1 MVPAESNSLSA
12 STRDARRGL
21 ERFLGLRF
29 ERAIVHGALQAAAPK
44 GFPRLDEARRGALVA
59 LESGA
64 WRTRNEAVK
73 ILGLSLHP
81 DGRHLLHG
89 LLADRTP
96 APALH
101 RLLGGDYFHCGFER
115 RNAVASM
122 ALLGEWD
129 AGTAE
134 LVVLCLSD
142 PYYEVRSACCRW
154 IYTALAGRCRVEG
167 GAEALRGSGRL
178 VDAVC
183 RLLDDRRLE
192 VRCAAWRAA
201 GALAPAER
209 VLEASEDRLADPRV
223 RVREAVLDAY
233 GHLLDRFG
241 EKAEVRAGV
250 ESCLDRMLLTS
261 VAMRPSYPVRRRYW
275 AVRSRL
281 KEGSC
286 STC

>member
-1 MVPAESNSLSA
+1 LFPSESNSLSA
-12 STRDARRGL
+12 STRDLRRGL
-21 ERFLGLRF
+21 ERSLGLRF
-29 ERAIVHGALQAAAPK
+29 ERAILHGALQAGASED
-44 GFPRLDEARRGALVA
+44 FPRLDEARRGALRA

-73 ILGLSLHP
+73 LLGLSLHP
-81 DGRHLLHG
+81 DGRELLHG

-115 RNAVASM
+115 RNALASL

-129 AGTAE
+129 AGTTE
-134 LVVLCLSD
+134 LAVLCLSD

-154 IYTALAGRCRVEG
+154 IGTALAGRCRLNG
-167 GAEALRGSGRL
+167 GTEALRGSGEL

-233 GHLLDRFG
+233 GHLLDRFAQ
-241 EKAEVRAGV
+241 EAELHARV

-281 KEGSC
+281 KEGTC

>member
-12 STRDARRGL
+12 STRDLRRGL
-21 ERFLGLRF
+21 ERCIGLRF
-29 ERAIVHGALQAAAPK
+29 EGAIDHGALQPAAPE
-44 GFPRLDEARRGALVA
+44 GYPRLDEARRRALVA

-73 ILGLSLHP
+73 LLGLSLHP
-81 DGRHLLHG
+81 EGRQLLRG

-101 RLLGGDYFHCGFER
+101 RLLGGDYFHSGFER
-115 RNAVASM
+115 RNAVAGL

-129 AGTAE
+129 AGTTE
-134 LVVLCLSD
+134 LAALCLCD

-154 IYTALAGRCRVEG
+154 IGTALAGRCRVEG
-167 GAEALRGSGRL
+167 GREALRGSGRL

-183 RLLDDRRLE
+183 RLFDDRRLE

-201 GALAPAER
+201 GALAPAGR
-209 VLEASEDRLADPRV
+209 ILEASEDRLADPRV

-233 GHLLDRFG
+233 AQLLDRFG
-241 EKAEVRAGV
+241 EEAEVRAGV

-261 VAMRPSYPVRRRYW
+261 VAMRPSYPIRRRYL
-275 AVRSRL
+275 AVRSKL